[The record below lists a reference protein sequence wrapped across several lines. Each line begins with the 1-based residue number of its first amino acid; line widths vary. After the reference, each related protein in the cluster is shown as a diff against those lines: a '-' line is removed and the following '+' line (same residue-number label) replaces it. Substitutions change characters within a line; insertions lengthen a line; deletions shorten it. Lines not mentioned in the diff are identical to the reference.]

1 MILVLSLL
9 LPTARFTQKTLDQ
22 QTFIAY
28 TSGIISCSA
37 DGTPSPQIS
46 WSKQGGKSL
55 DPIRFTQVS
64 NGSLRIGFVK
74 PEDNGTFTCTMK
86 QTKGPQRVTSR
97 DKNIVVT
104 VIGE

>member
-1 MILVLSLL
+1 MDQ
-9 LPTARFTQKTLDQ
+9 RTL
-22 QTFIAY
+22 TAY

-46 WSKQGGKSL
+46 WSKKGGKSL

-64 NGSLRIGFVK
+64 DGSLRIGYVK
-74 PEDNGTFTCTMK
+74 PEDDGTFTCTMK

-104 VIGE
+104 VISE